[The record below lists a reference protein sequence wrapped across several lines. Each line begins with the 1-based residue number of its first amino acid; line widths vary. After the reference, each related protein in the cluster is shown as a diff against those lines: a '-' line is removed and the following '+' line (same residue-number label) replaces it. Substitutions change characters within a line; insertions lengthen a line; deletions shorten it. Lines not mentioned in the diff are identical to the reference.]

1 MAFSLVCRQGLYR
14 SIPRSL
20 ATVPRLSIARAQCR
34 KVNTSTEIPPP
45 VVFNVQMPTKAT
57 QSRGVTLGAL
67 KQCLENDEVIRR
79 NSDVHDT
86 ALVLTSPG
94 LARLVCDNGFLSG
107 LVKTVSCSPR
117 KDGVFNLL
125 VGVADRIAGH
135 PNKNGKRYEE
145 GIAVCRG
152 NTQLIPNLW
161 KDLPPKQKEDSDAT
175 SALQFLDFSGSS
187 VTLPLSNTIFNN
199 NKQSTLIAAQYDIS
213 GPSPKL
219 IKKTETYT
227 QDIVLPA
234 NSRARAMLPL
244 TALTPSRVVTQS
256 FGNIV
261 RAVECYGEDTPASTE
276 LEAAVENVWKIR
288 NESDQSPFPMYAFV
302 TPEGAPSLLPP
313 DVGRF
318 GDPTLD
324 PKTLLKEISQNNQY
338 FDEAMRNGGRL
349 YQLLSGGGGWGKKKG
364 LLSLDPQT
372 SHFSL
377 SEEDEMAKF
386 FEGGA
391 DSGFAPPGS
400 SVQFFAPQPLDKKPL
415 PGPFTF
421 GVAGPGDDLPEIED
435 TMSVSVGNNFV
446 ALSNK
451 AVFLRSTKL
460 KGSILGEVGTS
471 MKLSVPDSRVFLAT
485 GQPVE
490 EDSSDIGTTGLLM
503 PDIMMLPVLDI
514 F

>member
-1 MAFSLVCRQGLYR
+1 MAFSLLSRQGLYR

-20 ATVPRLSIARAQCR
+20 ATIPRLSIARAQCR
-34 KVNTSTEIPPP
+34 KINNSSEIPSP
-45 VVFNVQMPTKAT
+45 VVFNIHMPTKAT
-57 QSRGVTLGAL
+57 QSRDVTLGAL
-67 KQCLENDEVIRR
+67 RQCLENDETIRR
-79 NSDVHDT
+79 NSDIHDT

-94 LARLVCDNGFLSG
+94 LARLVCDNGFLTD
-107 LVKTVSCSPR
+107 LVKTISCSPR
-117 KDGVFNLL
+117 RDGVFNLL

-152 NTQLIPNLW
+152 NLQLIPNLW

-219 IKKTETYT
+219 IKTRETYT
-227 QDIVLPA
+227 QDIILPA
-234 NSRARAMLPL
+234 DSRAGAMLPL
-244 TALTPSRVVTQS
+244 TALTPSREVTQS

-261 RAVECYGEDTPASTE
+261 RAVECYGKDTPASTE
-276 LEAAVENVWKIR
+276 LEAAVENIWKIR
-288 NESDQSPFPMYAFV
+288 EESDQSPFPMYAFI

-324 PKTLLKEISQNNQY
+324 PKTLRKEILQNNKY
-338 FDEAMRNGGRL
+338 FDEAIRNGGRL

-377 SEEDEMAKF
+377 SEEDQLANF
-386 FEGGA
+386 FQAGA
-391 DSGFAPPGS
+391 DSGFAPVGS
-400 SVQFFAPQPLDKKPL
+400 SIQFFAPHSLVRKPL

-421 GVAGPGDDLPEIED
+421 GVVGPGDDLPEIED
-435 TMSVSVGNNFV
+435 TISVSVGHHFV

-451 AVFLRSTKL
+451 AVFLHSTKL
-460 KGSILGEVGTS
+460 KGSILGEAGSS

-485 GQPVE
+485 GRPNE
-490 EDSSDIGTTGLLM
+490 EGTSDLGATGLLM
-503 PDIMMLPVLDI
+503 PDAMMLPDLDI